1 MPAQLIV
8 KGFPLVPNSIQ
19 ALKYLQTEK
28 LFAHTGVADIDP
40 HFHDLPTNLRGI
52 DPGYQ
57 MCTVLVRSAE
67 SRLE

>member
-1 MPAQLIV
+1 MPAQMIV
-8 KGFPLVPNSIQ
+8 KGFPLVPDLIQ

-28 LFAHTGVADIDP
+28 LFAHTTGADIDP
-40 HFHDLPTNLRGI
+40 HFNDLPTNLRGI

-57 MCTVLVRSAE
+57 MCTVLVSSAG